1 MFLDLPTDIHTLIYK
16 KLDASSRIRMN
27 LVFPKKYDKK
37 NIQKSIYHNKKLAV
51 VTRYIKRNKD
61 VLKKKTKQLPMR
73 IQDFLINS
81 AKDDLYA
88 RELCEEID
96 IHIKD
101 DNIDVDLFP
110 TNIVQR
116 LVQDIR
122 MTKIS
127 EKRMDFYKDITDE
140 DFKEKDLHD
149 FQNCI
154 YKICD
159 KETFQ
164 LLQQNKIINTKL
176 ITPFDHYTNSCNA
189 LFTMINH
196 CNASLLDLLMT
207 SDNEYLNKQFAI
219 NYIHNSTISSIFYS
233 SPNSL
238 KLILKYFPDIP
249 KERLIETRDKAEE
262 YLCEDSI
269 LLLSNYIVDQ

>member
-51 VTRYIKRNKD
+51 VTKYIKRNKD

-88 RELCEEID
+88 RELCAEID
-96 IHIKD
+96 IHITD
-101 DNIDVDLFP
+101 DIDLFP

-122 MTKIS
+122 MKKIS

-140 DFKEKDLHD
+140 DFNKKEDVYD
-149 FQNCI
+149 FQDCI
-154 YKICD
+154 YKWCD

-164 LLQQNKIINTKL
+164 LLQQNKIINKNL
-176 ITPFDHYTNSCNA
+176 IIPFDPYSNSCNA
-189 LFTMINH
+189 LFTMINYR
-196 CNASLLDLLMT
+196 NASLLDLLMT
-207 SDNEYLNKQFAI
+207 SDNEYLNKQSAI
-219 NYIHNSTISSIFYS
+219 NYIHNSTISSIFYNS
-233 SPNSL
+233 HESL

-262 YLCEDSI
+262 NLCEDSI
-269 LLLSNYIVDQ
+269 LLLSNYIEDP